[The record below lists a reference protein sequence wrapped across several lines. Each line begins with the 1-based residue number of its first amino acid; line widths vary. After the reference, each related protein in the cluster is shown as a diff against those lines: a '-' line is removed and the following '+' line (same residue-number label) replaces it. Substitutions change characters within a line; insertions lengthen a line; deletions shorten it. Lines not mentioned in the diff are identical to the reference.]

1 MLCARKKFFG
11 PVRQMCA
18 KSKISIFDS
27 LRSEEL
33 PGLRVILVYPFDGF
47 QARWGHKL
55 QCEFEA
61 MLPLYDKVVRVSE
74 HPSREAYLERD
85 RHLVDGSSIC
95 LAYCTRDTGG
105 TAYTVRYARK
115 QGLEVVNMAQR

>member
-1 MLCARKKFFG
+1 M
-11 PVRQMCA
+11 
-18 KSKISIFDS
+18 
-27 LRSEEL
+27 
-33 PGLRVILVYPFDGF
+33 
-47 QARWGHKL
+47 
-55 QCEFEA
+55 
-61 MLPLYDKVVRVSE
+61 PLYDKVVRVSE